1 MKISKEE
8 IKKIIKEEI
17 DKTIVNSIIKEG
29 FNALDA
35 AAAPEVKEK
44 LAEYGLDV
52 GSYSDKEIANMLMEF
67 IYSFGTRVVSVEDT
81 IRMIDSRY
89 GPDGEF
95 RLNKPKDRPTPEK
108 DMTRSKTP
116 LVTVSDRRPSSD
128 YYDGDGPEFEK
139 YRERGKQIKRDR
151 YWDDI
156 ERQRR
161 RRGY

>member
-1 MKISKEE
+1 MKISEE
-8 IKKIIKEEI
+8 RLKKIIKEQIENMMSEQPI
-17 DKTIVNSIIKEG
+17 QESFTSY
-29 FNALDA
+29 DA

-95 RLNKPKDRPTPEK
+95 RLNKPEDRPTPEK

-116 LVTVSDRRPSSD
+116 LVTVSDRRPSRYDSYAD
-128 YYDGDGPEFEK
+128 DGDFE
-139 YRERGKQIKRDR
+139 DR
-151 YWDDI
+151 LY
-156 ERQRR
+156 QRR
-161 RRGY
+161 RAKMDRRMGFPKRGDRNY

>member
-1 MKISKEE
+1 MKISEE
-8 IKKIIKEEI
+8 RLKKIIKEQIENMMSEQPI
-17 DKTIVNSIIKEG
+17 QESFTSY
-29 FNALDA
+29 DA

-95 RLNKPKDRPTPEK
+95 RLNKPENRPTPEK

-128 YYDGDGPEFEK
+128 YYDGDGFEFEK
-139 YRERGKQIKRDR
+139 YRERGKQRKRDR

-156 ERQRR
+156 ERQQR